1 MSVELVTAKLDAAQ
15 SLGVL
20 SSDDRTQLQQRQVF
34 SPDSPSHNSLSGR
47 LDRVCV
53 AVGIDTLKGRGL
65 DLLLDTWGGEGV
77 FKGAKDLEKLLTS
90 IGTPSIVVL
99 DLQLTGREFR
109 SWGPVMALFSALL
122 AGDEVWDAEI
132 HVLDSVA
139 PSEVVEI
146 WQPGMR
152 EFDQLNQ

>member
-1 MSVELVTAKLDAAQ
+1 
-15 SLGVL
+15 
-20 SSDDRTQLQQRQVF
+20 
-34 SPDSPSHNSLSGR
+34 
-47 LDRVCV
+47 
-53 AVGIDTLKGRGL
+53 
-65 DLLLDTWGGEGV
+65 
-77 FKGAKDLEKLLTS
+77 
-90 IGTPSIVVL
+90 
-99 DLQLTGREFR
+99 
-109 SWGPVMALFSALL
+109 MALFSALL